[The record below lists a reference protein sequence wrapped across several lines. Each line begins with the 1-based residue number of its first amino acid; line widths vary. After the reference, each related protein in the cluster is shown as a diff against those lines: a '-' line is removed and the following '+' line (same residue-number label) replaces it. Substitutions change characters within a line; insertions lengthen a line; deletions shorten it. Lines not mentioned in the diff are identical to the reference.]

1 MNWQSVK
8 TFAAPAQMS
17 RHHKH
22 RLDDGDRGH
31 RSVYQVIL
39 DASRTSEE
47 LLPTRRH
54 RARDISRK
62 PSPKYIVE
70 SIRKSERTVYLAS
83 PTGCVIC
90 PRVHCSVGPDGS
102 MNACVSEQGSAS

>member
-39 DASRTSEE
+39 GALKSYCLLEDTVLEISQGNHHPSISLSQSE
-47 LLPTRRH
+47 
-54 RARDISRK
+54 RARGRCTW
-62 PSPKYIVE
+62 
-70 SIRKSERTVYLAS
+70 R
-83 PTGCVIC
+83 
-90 PRVHCSVGPDGS
+90 HQ
-102 MNACVSEQGSAS
+102 QGV